1 MSGQAKIGR
10 PSKGDRHRLAVRF
23 PRAIADG
30 LPAAAA
36 QAGYSNVSDWVVD
49 LAALA
54 QGRPPVYGTVEQL
67 LCQLDAAS
75 QRLSREGQLSL
86 SA

>member
-1 MSGQAKIGR
+1 MSGHAKIGR
-10 PSKGDRHRLAVRF
+10 PSKGDRHRMAVRF
-23 PRAIADG
+23 PRGIADG
-30 LPAAAA
+30 LSAAAA
-36 QAGYSNVSDWVVD
+36 QAGYNNVNDWMVD

-54 QGRPPVYGTVEQL
+54 QGQKPVYGTVEQL
-67 LCQLDAAS
+67 LCQLDTAS